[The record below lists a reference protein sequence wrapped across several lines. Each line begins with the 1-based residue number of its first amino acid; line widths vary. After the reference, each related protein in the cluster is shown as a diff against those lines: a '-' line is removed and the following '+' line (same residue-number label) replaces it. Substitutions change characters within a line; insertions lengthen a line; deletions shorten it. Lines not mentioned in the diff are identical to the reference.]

1 MFQALGN
8 LNKNIHLVSA
18 FHLYLEKLYNLDEL
32 DQTKNHKNYVINKD
46 SKHIVEFEDV
56 TFRYFNA
63 ESPTFVNLN
72 LNIQQNK
79 HTVLTGPNGSGKS
92 TLIGLASGNLFSTS
106 GKVISKTNKIGYV
119 GSTPLIIKA
128 SLKENILYGNSK
140 KISEDEMLNILKEL
154 ELYSNSNEYDLNKQ
168 ISNKILSTGQMQK
181 ISFARAVLGE
191 KELLI
196 LDESTAN
203 LDVESKQKI
212 YNLLDELDLTILN
225 STHLDLEDMNFDV
238 HLSIDITGKTKSI
251 MELS

>member
-1 MFQALGN
+1 
-8 LNKNIHLVSA
+8 
-18 FHLYLEKLYNLDEL
+18 
-32 DQTKNHKNYVINKD
+32 
-46 SKHIVEFEDV
+46 
-56 TFRYFNA
+56 
-63 ESPTFVNLN
+63 
-72 LNIQQNK
+72 
-79 HTVLTGPNGSGKS
+79 
-92 TLIGLASGNLFSTS
+92 
-106 GKVISKTNKIGYV
+106 
-119 GSTPLIIKA
+119 
-128 SLKENILYGNSK
+128 
-140 KISEDEMLNILKEL
+140 MLNILKEL

>member
-1 MFQALGN
+1 
-8 LNKNIHLVSA
+8 
-18 FHLYLEKLYNLDEL
+18 
-32 DQTKNHKNYVINKD
+32 
-46 SKHIVEFEDV
+46 
-56 TFRYFNA
+56 
-63 ESPTFVNLN
+63 
-72 LNIQQNK
+72 
-79 HTVLTGPNGSGKS
+79 
-92 TLIGLASGNLFSTS
+92 
-106 GKVISKTNKIGYV
+106 
-119 GSTPLIIKA
+119 
-128 SLKENILYGNSK
+128 
-140 KISEDEMLNILKEL
+140 MLNILKEL

-168 ISNKILSTGQMQK
+168 ISNKILSTGQMQE